1 MGDDLNFMNEE
12 PKAVKKGLWK
22 RLWDDPLYF
31 CCVWML
37 ASIVGLVAG
46 HLVLSNPNNSYLNHH
61 LHRTE
66 AVITIVLILGVVFG
80 LLGTLLSFIDPVRR
94 LLARLLARRF
104 FWLACVLTLIALVY
118 AEEDWRGWYALRQ
131 YEHQW
136 EAKGAKFDFM
146 QVIPPAVPDDQ
157 NFALT
162 PIVAS
167 SYAMMM
173 DQSGHE
179 LNPRDT
185 NVINR
190 LSMVDYG
197 NEKYGYM
204 DEKGNWMGGKVTDLK
219 AWQKFYR
226 DMATKTNQ
234 YAVPAQPGSPAA
246 DVLFTLGKF
255 DSTIEELRQA
265 SRLPASRF
273 PLTYD
278 RDEPAEILLPHLAAM
293 KAATRTL
300 ELRVIAELQNGQTN
314 AALADIKLMFYLVG
328 ATRTEPFL
336 ISQLVRLAQLDLA
349 LQPVYE
355 GLAAHQWSDAQ
366 LADLDTELSQL
377 DFVADFKSA
386 MRGEMAMSIRELE
399 YMRRT
404 RSFQA
409 LDYDVDGSHQ
419 QSPAFDM
426 GLELMPAGFFY
437 QSERQMA
444 RMQLEYVL
452 PIVDTDKG
460 IISPDVVRQNGMA
473 ATNDLTARGLFGVMA
488 RMTMPALINSTEK
501 FAKGQA
507 HVDLARVAIA
517 LERYRLANG
526 AYPAT
531 LDSLVPNFMADPPH
545 DIINGQPLRYRTTS
559 DGQFVLYSV
568 GWNETDDGGVV
579 VHHEEKG
586 RETGAINDREGDWVW
601 KYPAK

>member
-1 MGDDLNFMNEE
+1 MNEE

-22 RLWDDPLYF
+22 QLWDDPLYF
-31 CCVWML
+31 SCVSML
-37 ASIVGLVAG
+37 VSIVGLVAG
-46 HLVLSNPNNSYLNHH
+46 DLVLSNQNNSYLHHH

-80 LLGTLLSFIDPVRR
+80 LLGTFLSFIDPIRR
-94 LLARLLARRF
+94 LLARILVRRF
-104 FWLACVLTLIALVY
+104 FWLACMLTLIALVY

-131 YEHQW
+131 YQHQW
-136 EAKGAKFDFM
+136 EAKGANFDFA
-146 QVIPPAVPDDQ
+146 QIIPAPVPDDQ

-167 SYAMMM
+167 SYAMRM
-173 DQSGHE
+173 DRNGHE
-179 LNPRDT
+179 LNPPDT

-190 LSMVDYG
+190 LHMESLG
-197 NEKYGYM
+197 NEKYGWM
-204 DEKGNWMGGKVTDLK
+204 EEKGNWMSGKVTDLK

-226 DMATKTNQ
+226 DMAAKTNE
-234 YAVPAQPGSPAA
+234 YAVPPQPGAPAA
-246 DVLFTLGKF
+246 DVLFTLSKF
-255 DSTIEELRQA
+255 NADIEELRQA

-273 PLTYD
+273 PLTYG
-278 RDEPAEILLPHLAAM
+278 RDEPAGILLPHLAGL
-293 KAATRTL
+293 KFATRTL
-300 ELRVIAELQNGQTN
+300 ELRASAELQYEQAD
-314 AALADIKLMFYLVG
+314 AALADIKLMFYLTG

-336 ISQLVRLAQLDLA
+336 ITHLVRLAQLELT

-366 LADLDTELSQL
+366 LADLDTELSKL
-377 DFVADFKSA
+377 DFVADFETC
-386 MRGEMAMSIRELE
+386 MRGELAYSFRELE
-399 YMRRT
+399 YMRRE
-404 RSFQA
+404 RNFQA

-419 QSPAFDM
+419 QSPVFDL
-426 GLELMPAGFFY
+426 GLELLPAGFFY

-488 RMTMPALINSTEK
+488 LMTMPALINTTEK

-517 LERYRLANG
+517 LERYRLAKG
-526 AYPAT
+526 RYPAT
-531 LDSLVPNFMADPPH
+531 LDSLVPEFVADLPH
-545 DIINGQPLRYRTTS
+545 DIINGQPLKYRTTT

-579 VHHEEKG
+579 VYHADKG
-586 RETGAINDREGDWVW
+586 RETGAMNDREGDWVW